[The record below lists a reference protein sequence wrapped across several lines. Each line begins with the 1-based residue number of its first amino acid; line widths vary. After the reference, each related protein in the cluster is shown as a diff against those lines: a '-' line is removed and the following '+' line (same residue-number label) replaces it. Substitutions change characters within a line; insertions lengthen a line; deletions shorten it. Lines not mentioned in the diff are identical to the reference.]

1 MNTANVDV
9 LLTITAQPGLEE
21 TLVDWL
27 LTKKSGQGF
36 SSFPIDGHSNHHE
49 GLTLSEQ
56 VRGRKRSIQFQIQL
70 NAEEL
75 PSIVRSLENKFSGT
89 GLHYWVTPITQHGRI

>member
-56 VRGRKRSIQFQIQL
+56 GPWPKTEYTVPDPAQCRRTTFYSSKPGK
-70 NAEEL
+70 
-75 PSIVRSLENKFSGT
+75 
-89 GLHYWVTPITQHGRI
+89 